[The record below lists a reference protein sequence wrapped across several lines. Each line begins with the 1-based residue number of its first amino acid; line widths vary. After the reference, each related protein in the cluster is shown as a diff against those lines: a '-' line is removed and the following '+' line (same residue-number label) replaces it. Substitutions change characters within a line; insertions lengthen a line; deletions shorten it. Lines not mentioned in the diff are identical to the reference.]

1 MNTFRH
7 LLLAFAC
14 ATIACAT
21 LVACGAREAA
31 HEDEHGHAAA
41 EAIERGPH
49 DGRLLRDGDTVL
61 ELAIFEDGVPPEF
74 HAWLTKAGQPVAP
87 AQVRLEV
94 TLRRLGGVT
103 DVHRFTPRG
112 DTLVGDATV
121 HEPHSFDVAVVAETG
136 GRRSEWSYPSYE
148 GRTTIAAA
156 VAAQAG
162 IRTTSAGPGVI
173 RDEHDVQGVLTT
185 VDGRH
190 ANVSARFPGPVQSVA
205 VAVGD
210 VVRKGQ
216 QLAVI
221 ESNLSLAPYPLV
233 APIGGTVLTRNVEAG
248 DQAREQVLFEI
259 ADLSQ
264 LWVDLHLFGGDAQ
277 HITPG
282 LPVRVERLSDG
293 RIGQT
298 RLARVLPATATAS
311 QSTVAR
317 AQLANDDG
325 RWRPGSAVRA
335 RITVA
340 EQSVPLVVPLAAL
353 QRFRDWQVV
362 FLKVGD
368 DYEIRPLELGRQDGE
383 NVEVLAGLAPGD
395 VIVVEQSYLVKADI
409 EKSGATHDH

>member
-1 MNTFRH
+1 MNRLH
-7 LLLAFAC
+7 SWLMALAC
-14 ATIACAT
+14 VS
-21 LVACGAREAA
+21 LVACGAREDA
-31 HEDEHGHAAA
+31 HTDEHAPEAA
-41 EAIERGPH
+41 ETVERGPH
-49 DGRLLRDGDTVL
+49 GGRLLHEGDVAL

-74 HAWLTKAGQPVAP
+74 HAWLTRGGKPVAP
-87 AQVRLEV
+87 AAVELEV
-94 TLRRLGGVT
+94 MLKRLGGAT
-103 DVHRFTPRG
+103 DRHRFVPRG
-112 DTLVGDATV
+112 DALIGEATV
-121 HEPHSFDVAVVAETG
+121 HEPHSFDVTVVAQND
-136 GRRSEWSYPSYE
+136 GRRFEWNYPSYE

-156 VAAQAG
+156 VAEQAG
-162 IRTTSAGPGVI
+162 IRTAAAGPGVI

-190 ANVSARFPGPVQSVA
+190 ANVSARFPGPVQSVG

-216 QLAVI
+216 VLAVI
-221 ESNLSLAPYPLV
+221 ESNLSLSPYPLV
-233 APIGGTVLTRNVEAG
+233 APVSGTVLTRNVEVG
-248 DQAREQVLFEI
+248 DQARDQVLFEL

-277 HITPG
+277 HITTG

-293 RIGQT
+293 RLAQT
-298 RLARVLPATATAS
+298 RLARVLPSTATAS

-340 EQSVPLVVPLAAL
+340 EQPVPLAVPLAAL

-362 FLKVGD
+362 FVKVGD
-368 DYEIRPLELGRQDGE
+368 AYEIRPLELGRQDGE
-383 NVEVLAGLAPGD
+383 WVEVLAGLSAGE

>member
-1 MNTFRH
+1 MNTIRS
-7 LLLAFAC
+7 LWMMLAC
-14 ATIACAT
+14 AALI
-21 LVACGAREAA
+21 ACGAREAA
-31 HEDEHGHAAA
+31 HDDQHGHATDATAA
-41 EAIERGPH
+41 SVERGPH
-49 DGRLLRDGDTVL
+49 DGRLLHEGDVAL

-74 HAWLTKAGQPVAP
+74 HAWLTMGGKPIAP
-87 AQVRLEV
+87 AQVKVEV
-94 TLRRLGGVT
+94 TLQRLGGAT
-103 DVHRFTPRG
+103 EVHRFTPRG
-112 DTLVGDATV
+112 EMLVGDATV
-121 HEPHSFDVAVVAETG
+121 HEPHSFDVHVIAEAA
-136 GRRSEWSYPSYE
+136 GRRFEWSYPSYE

-156 VAAQAG
+156 VAEQAG
-162 IRTTSAGPGVI
+162 IRTAAAGPGVI
-173 RDEHDVQGVLTT
+173 RDEHDVQGVLTI

-190 ANVSARFPGPVQSVA
+190 ANVSARFAGPVRSVA

-210 VVRKGQ
+210 VVGKGQ
-216 QLAVI
+216 VLAVI
-221 ESNLSLAPYPLV
+221 ESNLSLAPYPLTAPV
-233 APIGGTVLTRNVEAG
+233 AGTVLTRNVEVG

-293 RIGQT
+293 RVAQT
-298 RLARVLPATATAS
+298 RLARVLPSTATAS

-340 EQSVPLVVPLAAL
+340 EHAVPLAVPLAAL

-362 FLKVGD
+362 FVKVGD
-368 DYEIRPLELGRQDGE
+368 AYEIRPLELGRQDGE
-383 NVEVLAGLAPGD
+383 LVEVLAGLSSGD
-395 VIVVEQSYLVKADI
+395 LIVVEQSYLVKADI